1 MSVISAIRS
10 LTLNLVLFIGLVLSH
25 HIGGGMASFS
35 PFLIPV
41 FAISF
46 FVFWTK
52 PGEVIRGPYLALLLV
67 FIQVLGHLELASSA
81 SVSTLQMT
89 VSHIVGIAVSYF
101 VASNFDRCILGLFEV
116 LGSFFLPAILVLFK
130 RIRSPLSSLTF
141 EPEWFD
147 LSEQFGSIAR
157 RGPPILIAA
166 KA

>member
-10 LTLNLVLFIGLVLSH
+10 LTLNLVLFIGLALSH

-52 PGEVIRGPYLALLLV
+52 PVEVIRGPYLALLLV
-67 FIQVLGHLELASSA
+67 FIQGVGHLELASSA

-89 VSHIVGIAVSYF
+89 LSHLLGVVLSYF
-101 VASNFDRCILGLFEV
+101 LATNFDRGLLSLLGV
-116 LGSFFLPAILVLFK
+116 LRSCFRPTTLLLFK
-130 RIRSPLSSLTF
+130 PIRSRLCNLTF
-141 EPEWFD
+141 APALFNA
-147 LSEQFGSIAR
+147 SEQFGSIAR
-157 RGPPILIAA
+157 RGPPLFIAA
-166 KA
+166 KT